1 MSDAPR
7 YAQKPAA
14 PLPAAPFVA
23 STRLLEHVQADL
35 RAALRGEVRF
45 DAGSKALYASD
56 ASNYR
61 QIPLGVVVP
70 ADACPPFHSGSPPKY
85 AAE

>member
-1 MSDAPR
+1 MQD
-7 YAQKPAA
+7 
-14 PLPAAPFVA
+14 VE
-23 STRLLEHVQADL
+23 TEL
-35 RAALRGEVRF
+35 RANVRGEVRF

-70 ADACPPFHSGSPPKY
+70 VDIKILSQRSTYAIARTFHL
-85 AAE
+85 